1 MSTLLSPA
9 QRVINIWCFYWL
21 EPSGGKK
28 NEFPFLILFGVIPS
42 RIWHGEIFLDDEL
55 IVILRLLSHIGYF
68 LDAIFG

>member
-21 EPSGGKK
+21 QP
-28 NEFPFLILFGVIPS
+28 PFLILFGVISS
-42 RIWHGEIFLDDEL
+42 RIWHGEIFLVDEL
-55 IVILRLLSHIGYF
+55 IVILCLLSHIGYF